1 MVREFT
7 RLANARH
14 VESKP
19 VTSTPCLTA
28 VFSGYLGEKQNHRQ
42 PKGITKNITEVNTMI
57 NTIEST
63 TVRNIVEAYLNNE
76 LGIRSAIT
84 AVYNTDAS
92 ERDVEI
98 ARKIICFGIGR

>member
-1 MVREFT
+1 MT
-7 RLANARH
+7 
-14 VESKP
+14 
-19 VTSTPCLTA
+19 
-28 VFSGYLGEKQNHRQ
+28 
-42 PKGITKNITEVNTMI
+42 

-63 TVRNIVEAYLNNE
+63 VVKNIVEAYLNNE

-84 AVYNTDAS
+84 AIYNADAS

>member
-1 MVREFT
+1 
-7 RLANARH
+7 
-14 VESKP
+14 
-19 VTSTPCLTA
+19 
-28 VFSGYLGEKQNHRQ
+28 
-42 PKGITKNITEVNTMI
+42 MI

-84 AVYNTDAS
+84 AIYNTDTS
-92 ERDVEI
+92 ESDIEI